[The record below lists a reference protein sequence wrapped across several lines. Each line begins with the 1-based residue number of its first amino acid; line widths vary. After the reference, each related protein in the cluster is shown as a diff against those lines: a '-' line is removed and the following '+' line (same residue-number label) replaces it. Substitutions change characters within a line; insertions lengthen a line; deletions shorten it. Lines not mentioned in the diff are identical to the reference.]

1 MHSGINAPN
10 IKTRQLTILLAL
22 CSLMALAWVKMMA
35 FLEFCE
41 HKFLCASL

>member
-10 IKTRQLTILLAL
+10 IKTHQVTILLAL
-22 CSLMALAWVKMMA
+22 CSLMSLAWEKMMA
-35 FLEFCE
+35 CLEFCE